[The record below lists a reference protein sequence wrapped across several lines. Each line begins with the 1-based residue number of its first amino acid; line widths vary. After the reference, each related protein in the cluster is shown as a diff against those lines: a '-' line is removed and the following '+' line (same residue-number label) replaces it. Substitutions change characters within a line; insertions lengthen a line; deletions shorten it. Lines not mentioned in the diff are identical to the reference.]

1 MLAYRTA
8 DVEKRCI
15 PSQVLLIV
23 YKYLSSCLD
32 HPNLSLESANASLP
46 YILPRITYLGFVI
59 FNVRLGLILDRLSLE
74 ENLIA

>member
-8 DVEKRCI
+8 DAGKRCI

-32 HPNLSLESANASLP
+32 HPNLSLESATAYLP
-46 YILPRITYLGFVI
+46 FVLPRIAYLGLVI